1 MATLKEIAE
10 QLAHQRIVQ
19 YGQPVTEVIDPNP
32 HWPEHEFYSQAPE
45 ETPYQVWNKPVME
58 HRWRVP
64 QEQIQQ
70 ALENLL
76 QGRVGV
82 YSPYLPQEEA
92 KITYIPPIVDD
103 ADIDIYNR
111 VQEEVK
117 QEIRENIHRYFEQ
130 VQRDY
135 PPEPRVGTT

>member
-1 MATLKEIAE
+1 MATLKEQPE

-19 YGQPVTEVIDPNP
+19 YGQPVIGVIDRQPR
-32 HWPEHEFYSQAPE
+32 WPEHEFHY
-45 ETPYQVWNKPVME
+45 
-58 HRWRVP
+58 
-64 QEQIQQ
+64 
-70 ALENLL
+70 L
-76 QGRVGV
+76 
-82 YSPYLPQEEA
+82 YLPQEEA

-111 VQEEVK
+111 VPEEVK

-135 PPEPRVGTT
+135 PPEPRVEST